1 MPTFNILSIDGG
13 GLRGIVPISILQKIE
28 SMTGKRVQDIFDM
41 IAGTSTGGLIAC
53 CLTLRND
60 TNQLSPKYSLE
71 QIADIYTRYGNTIF
85 PIRSGI
91 DRILHRIISLFAP
104 AYSPEGLDQVLR
116 QFISQQTISQALRPI
131 LVSTYDLSSNQP
143 VFFKSSEAAGDASAD
158 ARIYDV
164 CRATSA
170 APTYLPAYS
179 FTHKN
184 QPITGIDGGV
194 FVNNPSMAALAE
206 ISRYGNA
213 GFYHKKDGPPV
224 AYDDIRILSLGTGS
238 YEGTISEEEAV
249 SWGQLQWITRITDI
263 MMKGVNKSTHYE
275 THEMLDPGKYLR
287 LSIEI
292 RDEKYADMADA
303 RPATR
308 QYLLQQVA
316 EQVTENP
323 VQLNLLQQFLCNLH
337 Y

>member
-13 GLRGIVPISILQKIE
+13 GLRGIVPITILQKIE
-28 SMTGKRVQDIFDM
+28 SMTGKKVQDIFDM
-41 IAGTSTGGLIAC
+41 VAGTSTGGLLAC
-53 CLTLRND
+53 CLTLRD
-60 TNQLSPKYSLE
+60 ETNPFCPKYSLE
-71 QIADIYTRYGNTIF
+71 QIADIYSSYGSTIF
-85 PIRSGI
+85 PVRTGFA
-91 DRILHRIISLFAP
+91 RILQRIRGLFAP
-104 AYSPEGLDQVLR
+104 AYGSEGLAQVLR
-116 QFISQQTISQALRPI
+116 LFVADQTISEALRPV
-131 LVSTYDLSSNQP
+131 LVSTYDLNSNQP

-158 ARIYDV
+158 ARVYDV

-179 FTHKN
+179 FMYKN
-184 QPITGIDGGV
+184 KPITGIDGGV

-206 ISRYGNA
+206 TSRYGSA
-213 GFYHKKDGPPV
+213 GFYHKKDGTPV
-224 AYDDIRILSLGTGS
+224 GYDEIRILSLGTGS

-275 THEMLDPGKYLR
+275 TQEMLDPGKYLR

-323 VQLNLLQQFLCNLH
+323 VQLNLLQQFLSNL

>member
-28 SMTGKRVQDIFDM
+28 SLTGKKVHDVFDM

-53 CLTLRND
+53 CLTLRD
-60 TNQLSPKYSLE
+60 ETHPAQPKYSLE

-85 PIRSGI
+85 PSRSGI
-91 DRILHRIISLFAP
+91 DKFLHRITSLFAP
-104 AYSPEGLDQVLR
+104 AYSPNGLEQVLL
-116 QFISQQTISQALRPI
+116 QFVADQTISEALRPV
-131 LVSTYDLSSNQP
+131 LVSTYDLNSNQP

-179 FTHKN
+179 FEHKHK
-184 QPITGIDGGV
+184 PITGIDGGV
-194 FVNNPSMAALAE
+194 FINNPSMAALAE

-213 GFYHKKDGPPV
+213 GFYQKRDGSPV
-224 AYDDIRILSLGTGS
+224 MYDDIRILSLGTGS

-292 RDEKYADMADA
+292 RNEKYADMADA

-323 VQLNLLQQFLCNLH
+323 VQLNLLQQFLSNLH
-337 Y
+337 